1 MAWSKL
7 ENWSQTNL
15 WCRQKISTT
24 KKTTEQP
31 CSVCRESQPTN
42 QRCALLQEM
51 IRNQQDFQC
60 IYVTISNFESHSKC
74 RQCKPMMERYIWFH
88 FVLLTFWLK
97 RARDQW
103 YLITVYSL
111 IGQFQLNLS
120 LVKFTVNVW
129 EYFYSPSF
137 VFHSLPD
144 MSKCFFRPKNQ
155 SFSWFCL
162 LDGFLLD
169 INSIAQLVYIGPNH
183 LVLLHS
189 GAILIQKRH

>member
-1 MAWSKL
+1 MPSEDPDHE
-7 ENWSQTNL
+7 ENNWTAL
-15 WCRQKISTT
+15 FCFW
-24 KKTTEQP
+24 
-31 CSVCRESQPTN
+31 ESQPTN

-137 VFHSLPD
+137 VFHSLPE

-169 INSIAQLVYIGPNH
+169 INSIAQLV
-183 LVLLHS
+183 LVLVS
-189 GAILIQKRH
+189 IAIFYIVTELYKDQKINWR